1 MRIIHDVIIS
11 PGIWLKFSIED
22 CILIVV
28 LQENYFFKLLFNFIE
43 NRTLILFMLVVKDSI
58 WVLETAYIDNRF
70 INW

>member
-1 MRIIHDVIIS
+1 MRILHDVIIS
-11 PGIWLKFSIED
+11 SGILLKFSIED

-58 WVLETAYIDNRF
+58 
-70 INW
+70 